1 MKMSRTITIE
11 PVSRIEGHAKVT
23 VNLDEAGEV
32 TDARLHVL
40 EFRGF
45 EKFMEGRMI
54 WEAPRI
60 TTQICGICPVSH
72 HLAAAKACDNLFG
85 VEIPETAKK
94 LRELMQMSQ
103 YIHSHALHFFFL
115 AAPDFVLGP
124 DADPAKRNVLGV
136 IGVNPELAKKAIT
149 LRKMGQTMVE
159 RVGGKAIHPV
169 TAIPGGM
176 SKPLSKEDREQMLKD
191 AKTAI
196 ELSQLAL
203 EVGKGVFEKYSNL
216 IPKFAAIETKHM
228 GLTKKGNLELYDGTL
243 KINDINGTNL
253 VEFEPRNYIEHIA
266 EHVNDWSYLKFPYY
280 KAMGYP
286 DGIYRVGPLSR
297 INVADQ
303 ISTPLADNELKEFK
317 KAFGSS
323 AQFTLLYHYARLIEL
338 LYASERA
345 EELLNDES
353 ITNEKVRVPVV
364 RGEGEGIGVIEAP
377 RGTLFHHYRTDSA
390 GRVTMSNLIVATA
403 GNNQA
408 MNMSI
413 AQVANGF
420 IKNGKFTEGILNRVE
435 MAIRAY
441 DPCLSCATH
450 AAGKMPIELEL
461 RTPQGVV
468 DTIRR

>member
-1 MKMSRTITIE
+1 MGKTITIE
-11 PVSRIEGHAKVT
+11 PVSRIEGHAKVS
-23 VNLDEAGEV
+23 VNLNDKGDV
-32 TDARLHVL
+32 TDAKLHVL

-72 HLAAAKACDNLFG
+72 HLAAAKACDDLFG
-85 VEIPETAKK
+85 VEIPETGRK

-103 YIHSHALHFFFL
+103 YIHSHSLHFFAL

-124 DADPAKRNVLGV
+124 DADPAVRNLLGV
-136 IGVNPELAKKAIT
+136 IGADAELAKKAIT
-149 LRKMGQTMVE
+149 LRKMGQTMIE

-191 AKTAI
+191 AKTAL

-203 EVGKGVFEKYSNL
+203 DVGKGVFEKYSDL
-216 IPKFAAIETKHM
+216 IPAFAAIRTKHM
-228 GLTKKGNLELYDGTL
+228 GLTKNGALELYDGKL
-243 KINDINGTNL
+243 RINDVDGGKL
-253 VEFEPRNYIEHIA
+253 AEFEPRNYLSHIA

-280 KAMGYP
+280 KPMGFP
-286 DGIYRVGPLSR
+286 EGIYRVGPLSR
-297 INVADQ
+297 MNVADR
-303 ISTPLADNELKEFK
+303 ISTPLADKEMKEFK
-317 KAFGSS
+317 KAFGRS

-345 EELLNDES
+345 VELLDDES

-364 RGEGEGIGVIEAP
+364 RGEGEGVGVIEAP
-377 RGTLFHHYRTDSA
+377 RGTLFHHYKTDSS
-390 GRVTMSNLIVATA
+390 GRITMANLIVATA

-413 AQVANGF
+413 ADVAQGF
-420 IKNGKFTEGILNRVE
+420 IRNGKFTEGILNRVE
-435 MAIRAY
+435 MALRAY

-450 AAGKMPIELEL
+450 AAGQMPLELEL
-461 RTPQGVV
+461 HTPEGITDIV
-468 DTIRR
+468 RR

>member
-1 MKMSRTITIE
+1 MSKTITIE
-11 PVSRIEGHAKVT
+11 PISRIEGHAKVS
-23 VNLDEAGEV
+23 VNLNDKGDV
-32 TDARLHVL
+32 TDAKLHVL

-72 HLAAAKACDNLFG
+72 HLAAAKACDDLFG
-85 VEIPETAKK
+85 VEIPETGRK

-103 YIHSHALHFFFL
+103 YIHSHSLHFFAL
-115 AAPDFVLGP
+115 AAPDFIMGP
-124 DADPAKRNVLGV
+124 DADPAVRNLLGV
-136 IGVNPELAKKAIT
+136 IAADAELAKKAIT
-149 LRKMGQTMVE
+149 LRKMGQTMIE

-176 SKPLSKEDREQMLKD
+176 SKPLSKEDRGQMLKD
-191 AKTAI
+191 AKTAL

-203 EVGKGVFEKYSNL
+203 DVGKGVFEKYKDL
-216 IPKFAAIETKHM
+216 IPEFAAIRTKHM
-228 GLTKKGNLELYDGTL
+228 GLTKNGALELYDGKL
-243 KINDINGTNL
+243 RINDINGGKL
-253 VEFEPRNYIEHIA
+253 VEFEPRNYLSHIA

-280 KAMGYP
+280 KPMGFP

-297 INVADQ
+297 MNVADR
-303 ISTPLADNELKEFK
+303 ISTPLADEEMKEFR

-345 EELLNDES
+345 VELLDDES
-353 ITNEKVRVPVV
+353 ITNEKVRIPVV
-364 RGEGEGIGVIEAP
+364 RGEGEGVGVIEAP
-377 RGTLFHHYRTDSA
+377 RGTLFHHYKTDSS
-390 GRVTMSNLIVATA
+390 GRITMANLIVATA

-413 AQVANGF
+413 ADVAQGF
-420 IKNGKFTEGILNRVE
+420 IRNGRFTEGILNRVE
-435 MAIRAY
+435 MALRAY

-450 AAGKMPIELEL
+450 AVGQMPLELEL
-461 RTPQGVV
+461 HTPEGITDIV
-468 DTIRR
+468 RR

>member
-1 MKMSRTITIE
+1 MGKTITIE
-11 PVSRIEGHAKVT
+11 PISRIEGHAKVS
-23 VNLDEAGEV
+23 VNLNDKGDV
-32 TDARLHVL
+32 TDAKLHVL

-72 HLAAAKACDNLFG
+72 HLAAAKACDDLFG
-85 VEIPETAKK
+85 VEIPETGRK

-103 YIHSHALHFFFL
+103 YIHSHSLHFFAL
-115 AAPDFVLGP
+115 AAPDFILGP
-124 DADPAKRNVLGV
+124 DADPAVRNLLGV
-136 IGVNPELAKKAIT
+136 IGADAELAKKAIT
-149 LRKMGQTMVE
+149 LRKMGQTMIE

-176 SKPLSKEDREQMLKD
+176 SKPLSKEDRGQMLKD
-191 AKTAI
+191 AKTAL

-203 EVGKGVFEKYSNL
+203 DVGKGVFEKYKDL
-216 IPKFAAIETKHM
+216 IPEFAAIRTKHM
-228 GLTKKGNLELYDGTL
+228 GLTKNGALELYDGKL
-243 KINDINGTNL
+243 RINDINGGKL
-253 VEFEPRNYIEHIA
+253 VEFEPRNYLSHIA

-280 KAMGYP
+280 KPMGFP

-297 INVADQ
+297 MNVADR
-303 ISTPLADNELKEFK
+303 ISTPLADEEMKEFR

-345 EELLNDES
+345 VELLSDES
-353 ITNEKVRVPVV
+353 ITNEKVRIPVV
-364 RGEGEGIGVIEAP
+364 RGEGEGVGVIEAP
-377 RGTLFHHYRTDSA
+377 RGTLFHHYKTDSS
-390 GRVTMSNLIVATA
+390 GRITMANLIVATA

-413 AQVANGF
+413 ADVAQGF
-420 IKNGKFTEGILNRVE
+420 IRNGRFTEGILNRVE
-435 MAIRAY
+435 MALRAY

-450 AAGKMPIELEL
+450 AVGQMPLELEL
-461 RTPQGVV
+461 HTPQGITDIV
-468 DTIRR
+468 RR